1 MPIRINI
8 DSDRHTLF
16 NLSNGFISYAMAN
29 DNLL

>member
-16 NLSNGFISYAMAN
+16 YLSNSLISYAMAN